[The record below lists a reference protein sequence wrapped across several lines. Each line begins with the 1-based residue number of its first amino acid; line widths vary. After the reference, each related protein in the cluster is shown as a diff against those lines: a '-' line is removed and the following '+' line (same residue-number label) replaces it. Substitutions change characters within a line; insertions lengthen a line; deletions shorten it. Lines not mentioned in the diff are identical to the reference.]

1 MPTSPK
7 RDQMD
12 ALAAYWQSKA
22 SPNDQEPQHGGR
34 RLRPGGQPIGKE
46 CGSADMLSKL
56 QIQSPM
62 WDRSG
67 MTHHRLAIRPS
78 LTHYDVNV
86 SPTLSQAV
94 IPFLGA

>member
-1 MPTSPK
+1 
-7 RDQMD
+7 
-12 ALAAYWQSKA
+12 
-22 SPNDQEPQHGGR
+22 
-34 RLRPGGQPIGKE
+34 
-46 CGSADMLSKL
+46 MLGKL

-67 MTHHRLAIRPS
+67 MMHHRLAIRPS